1 MSEPVREFDV
11 IVVGAGM
18 VGSLFALLL
27 VQDAAAQGLRVAI
40 IDGERSTL
48 PATDAAFDLRVS
60 ALTRASEAL
69 IARAGC
75 GDALISQ
82 RHCRFTD
89 MQVWDADG
97 TGDVHFSAG
106 DAGASHL
113 GTLIENRILQAV
125 LADRLFAAASASSA
139 TAQPAALTVL
149 CPARVQSLSR
159 ELSGWQVTLADGQCL
174 HAPLLIGADGAQ
186 SRVRAAAGIAVQ
198 SRDYDQH
205 GLVCTVSTERPHQN
219 TAWQRF
225 LGTGPLAFLPLADPQ
240 QCSIVWT
247 QPSADLPELL
257 ALSDTDF
264 ATRLGIAFEHK
275 LGAITAV
282 GPRAAFPLHAR
293 HAERYTQDG
302 LALIGDA
309 AHSIHP
315 LAGQGLNLGLLDAGA
330 LADEMLAAL
339 RSGLPA
345 GHARALSRYSRQ
357 RRGDN
362 ALMLHGM
369 TGFERL
375 FASDDLHLRIL
386 RNTGMRLFDRS
397 GPLKTWVMR
406 AAMGLVHG

>member
-27 VQDAAAQGLRVAI
+27 VQDGAAQGLRVAI
-40 IDGERSTL
+40 IDGECSTL
-48 PATDAAFDLRVS
+48 PAADAPFDLRVS

-106 DAGASHL
+106 DAGATHL

-125 LADRLFAAASASSA
+125 LADRLFAAASA
-139 TAQPAALTVL
+139 PGAALTVL

-159 ELSGWQVTLADGQCL
+159 ERNGWQVTLADGQCL
-174 HAPLLIGADGAQ
+174 RTPLLIGADGAQ

-205 GLVCTVSTERPHQN
+205 GLVCTVSTEKPHQN

-247 QPSADLPELL
+247 LPSADLPELL
-257 ALSDTDF
+257 ALSDADF
-264 ATRLGIAFEHK
+264 ATRLGIAFEHR

-282 GPRAAFPLHAR
+282 GSRAAFPLHAR

-330 LADEMLAAL
+330 LAEEMLAAL

-362 ALMLHGM
+362 GLMLHAM

-406 AAMGLVHG
+406 SAMGHNPG

>member
-1 MSEPVREFDV
+1 MSESVREFDV
-11 IVVGAGM
+11 IVVGAGL

-27 VQDAAAQGLRVAI
+27 VQDVAAAGLRVAV
-40 IDGERSTL
+40 IDGERSAL
-48 PATDAAFDLRVS
+48 PLPDAPFDLRVS

-69 IARAGC
+69 IARAGV
-75 GDALISQ
+75 GEALAAQ

-97 TGDVHFSAG
+97 TGEVRFTAREAG
-106 DAGASHL
+106 ESHL
-113 GTLIENRILQAV
+113 GTMVENRILQA
-125 LADRLFAAASASSA
+125 LFADRLFDGAGHAAEVASF
-139 TAQPAALTVL
+139 
-149 CPARVQSLSR
+149 CPARVQQLSR
-159 ELSGWQVTLADGQCL
+159 ERSDWQVTLADGARL
-174 HAPLLIGADGAQ
+174 RAPLLIGADGAQ
-186 SRVRAAAGIAVQ
+186 SRVRVAAGIAV
-198 SRDYDQH
+198 SERDYGQH
-205 GLVCTVSTERPHQN
+205 GLVCTVTSAEPHAA

-225 LGTGPLAFLPLADPQ
+225 LPEGPLAFLPLADPR

-247 QPSADLPELL
+247 LPSAQLPELL
-257 ALSDTDF
+257 ALSDADF
-264 ATRLGIAFEHK
+264 AARLGIAFEHK

-282 GPRAAFPLHAR
+282 GPRAAFPLVAR
-293 HAERYTQDG
+293 HAGQYTQDG

-315 LAGQGLNLGLLDAGA
+315 LAGQGLNLGLLDAGV

-345 GHARALSRYSRQ
+345 HHPRALSRYSRQ

-362 ALMLHGM
+362 ALMLHAM

-386 RNTGMRLFDRS
+386 RNSGMRLFDRA
-397 GPLKTWVMR
+397 GPLKHWAMR
-406 AAMGLVHG
+406 AAMGR

>member
-1 MSEPVREFDV
+1 MSEPIREFDV

-48 PATDAAFDLRVS
+48 PPVDAPFDLRVS

-75 GDALISQ
+75 GDALNSQ
-82 RHCRFTD
+82 RHCRFTN

-125 LADRLFAAASASSA
+125 LADRLVATASAQSS
-139 TAQPAALTVL
+139 ALTVL
-149 CPARVQSLSR
+149 CPARVQSLAR
-159 ELSGWQVTLADGQCL
+159 ELSSWQITLADGQRL
-174 HAPLLIGADGAQ
+174 RAPLLIGADGAQ

-198 SRDYDQH
+198 TRDYGQH
-205 GLVCTVSTERPHQN
+205 GLVCTVTTEQPHQA

-247 QPSADLPELL
+247 LPSADLPELL

-282 GPRAAFPLHAR
+282 GPRAAFPLQAR

-362 ALMLHGM
+362 GLMLHAM

-386 RNTGMRLFDRS
+386 RNTGIRLFDRS

-406 AAMGLVHG
+406 SAMGLVRG

>member
-48 PATDAAFDLRVS
+48 PTADAPFELRVS

-75 GDALISQ
+75 SDALGSQ
-82 RHCRFTD
+82 RHCRFSN

-97 TGDVHFSAG
+97 TGDVHFSARDTG
-106 DAGASHL
+106 ESHL
-113 GTLIENRILQAV
+113 GTLIENRILQTV
-125 LADRLFAAASASSA
+125 LTDRLYAAASAQSG
-139 TAQPAALTVL
+139 ALTIL
-149 CPARVQSLSR
+149 CPARVQDLSR
-159 ELSGWQVTLADGQCL
+159 RLNGWQITLADGQCL
-174 HAPLLIGADGAQ
+174 SAPLLIGADGAQ
-186 SRVRAAAGIAVQ
+186 SRVRAAAGIAVT
-198 SRDYDQH
+198 SRDYAQH
-205 GLVCTVSTERPHQN
+205 GLVCTVTTEQPHQS

-247 QPSADLPELL
+247 LPSADLPELL
-257 ALSDTDF
+257 ALSDADF
-264 ATRLGIAFEHK
+264 AIRLGIAFEHR

-282 GPRAAFPLHAR
+282 GPRAAFPLQAR

-362 ALMLHGM
+362 SLMLHAM

-386 RNTGMRLFDRS
+386 RNTGMRLFNRS
-397 GPLKTWVMR
+397 GPLKTCVMR
-406 AAMGLVHG
+406 SAMGHNLANK

>member
-1 MSEPVREFDV
+1 MSDAVREFDV

-48 PATDAAFDLRVS
+48 PPTDAPFDLRVS

-75 GDALISQ
+75 GDALNSQ
-82 RHCRFTD
+82 RHCSFTD

-97 TGDVHFSAG
+97 SGAVHFSAG

-125 LADRLFAAASASSA
+125 LADKLFATA
-139 TAQPAALTVL
+139 TATPATRLTIF
-149 CPARVQSLSR
+149 CPARVHNLAR
-159 ELSGWQVTLADGQCL
+159 EISSWQVTLTDGQRL
-174 HAPLLIGADGAQ
+174 RAPLLIGADGAQ
-186 SRVRAAAGIAVQ
+186 SRVRVAADIAVQ
-198 SRDYDQH
+198 TRDYGQH
-205 GLVCTVSTERPHQN
+205 GLVCTVSTELPHQA

-225 LGTGPLAFLPLADPQ
+225 LTTGPLAFLPLADPQ

-247 QPSADLPELL
+247 LPSADLPELL
-257 ALSDTDF
+257 ALNDADF
-264 ATRLGIAFEHK
+264 ATRLGFAFEHR

-282 GPRAAFPLHAR
+282 GPRAAFLLQAR

-362 ALMLHGM
+362 SLMLHTM

-397 GPLKTWVMR
+397 GPLKNWVMR
-406 AAMGLVHG
+406 SAMGLST

>member
-48 PATDAAFDLRVS
+48 PAADAVFDLRVS

-75 GDALISQ
+75 GDALNSQ

-125 LADRLFAAASASSA
+125 LADRLFATAA
-139 TAQPAALTVL
+139 AQSPALTVL
-149 CPARVQSLSR
+149 CPARVQNLSR
-159 ELSGWQVTLADGQCL
+159 ELSGWQVTLADGQRL
-174 HAPLLIGADGAQ
+174 RAPLLIGADGAQ
-186 SRVRAAAGIAVQ
+186 SRVRTAAGIAVQ

-205 GLVCTVSTERPHQN
+205 GLVCTVSTEQPHQN

-247 QPSADLPELL
+247 LPSADLPELL
-257 ALSDTDF
+257 ALSDADF
-264 ATRLGIAFEHK
+264 AMRLGIAFEHR

-282 GPRAAFPLHAR
+282 SPRAAFPLHAR

-339 RSGLPA
+339 HSGLPA

-406 AAMGLVHG
+406 SAMGHNLGQ

>member
-27 VQDAAAQGLRVAI
+27 LQDAAAQGLRVAI

-48 PATDAAFDLRVS
+48 PAADAPFDLRVS

-82 RHCRFTD
+82 RHCHFTD
-89 MQVWDADG
+89 MHVWDADG
-97 TGDVHFSAG
+97 TGDVHFSAS

-125 LADRLFAAASASSA
+125 LADKLFATTSARAAG
-139 TAQPAALTVL
+139 LTVL
-149 CPARVQSLSR
+149 CPARVQRLTR
-159 ELSGWQVTLADGQCL
+159 ELSGWQVMLADGQCL
-174 HAPLLIGADGAQ
+174 RTPLLIGADGVQ
-186 SRVRAAAGIAVQ
+186 SRVRAAAGISVQ
-198 SRDYDQH
+198 TRDYGQH
-205 GLVCTVSTERPHQN
+205 GLVCTVSTEHPHQA

-225 LGTGPLAFLPLADPQ
+225 LPQGPLAFLPLADPQ

-247 QPSADLPELL
+247 LPSAELPELL
-257 ALSDTDF
+257 ALNDTDF
-264 ATRLGIAFEHK
+264 AARLGIAFEHR

-282 GPRAAFPLHAR
+282 GPRAAFPLQAR

-315 LAGQGLNLGLLDAGA
+315 LAGQGLNLGLLDAAA

-362 ALMLHGM
+362 GLMLHAM

-386 RNTGMRLFDRS
+386 RNAGMRLFDRS
-397 GPLKTWVMR
+397 GPLKTAVMR
-406 AAMGLVHG
+406 AAMGHNPVQ

>member
-1 MSEPVREFDV
+1 MSEPIREFDV

-48 PATDAAFDLRVS
+48 PAADAAYDLRVS

-69 IARAGC
+69 IARVGC
-75 GDALISQ
+75 GEVLMAQ
-82 RHCRFTD
+82 RHCRFTH
-89 MQVWDADG
+89 MRVWDADG
-97 TGDVHFSAG
+97 TGGVHFSASDTG
-106 DAGASHL
+106 DSHL

-125 LADRLFAAASASSA
+125 LADRLFATASAQSA
-139 TAQPAALTVL
+139 GLTVL
-149 CPARVQSLSR
+149 CPARVQSLLR
-159 ELSGWQVTLADGQCL
+159 ERNGWQVTLADGQCL
-174 HAPLLIGADGAQ
+174 RTPLLIAADGAQ
-186 SRVRAAAGIAVQ
+186 SRVRAAAGITVQ
-198 SRDYDQH
+198 SRDYGQH
-205 GLVCTVSTERPHQN
+205 GLVCTISTEQPHQN

-247 QPSADLPELL
+247 LPSADLPELL

-264 ATRLGIAFEHK
+264 ATRLGIAFEHR

-315 LAGQGLNLGLLDAGA
+315 LAGQGLNLGLLDASA

-375 FASDDLHLRIL
+375 FASNDLHLRIL

-406 AAMGLVHG
+406 SAMGHNLGQ

>member
-1 MSEPVREFDV
+1 MSEPIREFDV

-27 VQDAAAQGLRVAI
+27 IQDAAAQGLRVAI

-48 PATDAAFDLRVS
+48 PPADAPFDLRVS

-75 GDALISQ
+75 GEALISQ

-89 MQVWDADG
+89 MHVWDADG
-97 TGDVHFSAG
+97 TGDVHFSAS

-125 LADRLFAAASASSA
+125 LADRLFATA
-139 TAQPAALTVL
+139 TAQASALTVL
-149 CPARVQSLSR
+149 CPARVQSLTR
-159 ELSGWQVTLADGQCL
+159 ELGGWQVTLADGQHL
-174 HAPLLIGADGAQ
+174 RAPLLIGADGAQ
-186 SRVRAAAGIAVQ
+186 SRVRAAAGITVQ
-198 SRDYDQH
+198 SRDYGQH
-205 GLVCTVSTERPHQN
+205 GLVCTVTTERPHQN

-225 LGTGPLAFLPLADPQ
+225 LAAGPLAFLPLADPH

-247 QPSADLPELL
+247 LPSADLPELL
-257 ALSDTDF
+257 ALPDTDF
-264 ATRLGIAFEHK
+264 ASRLGIAFEHK

-362 ALMLHGM
+362 ALMLHAM

-375 FASDDLHLRIL
+375 FANDDLHLRIL
-386 RNTGMRLFDRS
+386 RNSGMRLFDRS
-397 GPLKTWVMR
+397 GPLKALVMR
-406 AAMGLVHG
+406 AAMGLS